1 MLNFNSQTLD
11 ELAARIGRAFEN
23 SPARDV
29 EKNVKAL
36 LMSGLSR
43 LDLVTREE
51 FDVHKAVLQR
61 TREKLEALAL
71 RVSELEAQAARNRDS
86 AAGP

>member
-11 ELAARIGRAFEN
+11 ELAARLGRAFEN

-29 EKNVKAL
+29 EKNVKAM

-43 LDLVTREE
+43 LDLVTRDE
-51 FDVHKAVLQR
+51 FDVQKAVLQR
-61 TREKLEALAL
+61 TREKLEALEL
-71 RVSELEAQAARNRDS
+71 RVSELEAETARGRES